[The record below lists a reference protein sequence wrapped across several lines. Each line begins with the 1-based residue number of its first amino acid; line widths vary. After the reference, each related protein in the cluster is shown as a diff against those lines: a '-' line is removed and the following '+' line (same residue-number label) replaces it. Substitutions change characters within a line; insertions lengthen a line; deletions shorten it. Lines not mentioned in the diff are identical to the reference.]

1 MTRDPFTL
9 PAEVRPALDLAAL
22 ARRIKA
28 EHAAAGASFQAGLLH
43 ARAAGDLLVQAKA
56 QVPHGEW
63 LPWVADN
70 LRCSERTAQAYMRV
84 ARRWDELEAKAQ
96 GLADLTFEGGLK
108 LLAAPEEWPRPEA
121 AGAEAL
127 AEPDGRDTR
136 ERVAAYLTE
145 LGSPPDPKVIPDD
158 GCCLVFQYQDETLF
172 IEPGGGAY
180 YFVTLLRC
188 FGIDGPGVV
197 EGARRPVL
205 DVAVPYMVRALGAER
220 VVQCGEREQAPAW
233 PPELLYH
240 QMLFMGKEARPRSEE
255 DAADTA
261 AGGAAPAPRPNEE
274 TRR

>member
-1 MTRDPFTL
+1 MTRDLFTP

-22 ARRIKA
+22 ARRINA
-28 EHAAAGASFQAGLLH
+28 EHAAAGASFRAGLLH
-43 ARAAGDLLVQAKA
+43 ARAAGDLLLQAKA

-84 ARRWDELEAKAQ
+84 ARRWEELEAKAQ
-96 GLADLTFEGGLK
+96 GLADLTLEGGLK
-108 LLAAPEEWPRPEA
+108 LLAAPEEWPRPDAPQAEA
-121 AGAEAL
+121 SVGAEGQDA
-127 AEPDGRDTR
+127 RDYIAAAMR
-136 ERVAAYLTE
+136 EA
-145 LGSPPDPKVIPDD
+145 GSPPDPTLIPDD

-220 VVQCGEREQAPAW
+220 VVQRGEREQAPAW
-233 PPELLYH
+233 PAKLTYHYLL
-240 QMLFMGKEARPRSEE
+240 LIEGRCLPSENE
-255 DAADTA
+255 AADTA
-261 AGGAAPAPRPNEE
+261 APGAAPPAPPKEDTRP
-274 TRR
+274 